1 MQPPGRGGDVAE
13 PPFDAFLLLSFGGPE
28 GPDEVLPFLRNVTRG
43 RNVPEERLREVAHH
57 YDLFGG
63 ISPINGQNRALLA
76 ALSEA
81 FAAAGMALPLYWGNR
96 NWHPLLADTLRD
108 MRAEGRKRALAF
120 VTSAYGSYS
129 GCRQYSEDLA
139 RARAEAGPEAPAV
152 ELLPL
157 FFEQAGFVAA
167 SAARLAEALARVPG
181 EARARVPLVFTA
193 HSIPVTMSAA
203 SPYLE
208 QVRRTCSLVGERSGR
223 TDWTL
228 VFQSRSGP
236 PGQPWL
242 EPDVCDHLRALAAAG
257 ETRVV
262 LMPIGFISDHMEV
275 VYDLDTEA
283 RQVAQEL
290 GLELVRAATVSTHPA
305 FVAMIIEQVQ
315 AALSG
320 AAPRACAADCCPPPA
335 IPAGRPGARP

>member
-1 MQPPGRGGDVAE
+1 VAE
-13 PPFDAFLLLSFGGPE
+13 SPFDAFLLLSFGGPE

-43 RNVPEERLREVAHH
+43 RSIPEDRLREVAHH

-76 ALSEA
+76 ALREA
-81 FAAAGMALPLYWGNR
+81 FAAAGLVLPMYWGNR

-108 MRAEGRKRALAF
+108 MRAEGRQRALAF

-129 GCRQYSEDLA
+129 GCRQYTEDLA
-139 RARAEAGPEAPAV
+139 RARAEVGPDAPAV

-157 FFEQAGFVAA
+157 FFEQPGFLAA
-167 SAARLAEALARVPG
+167 CAARLQEALARVPAQ
-181 EARARVPLVFTA
+181 ARASVPLVFTA
-193 HSIPVTMSAA
+193 HSIPAGMSAA

-208 QVRRTCSLVGERSGR
+208 QIRRACSLVGQRAGRS
-223 TDWTL
+223 DWTL

-257 ETRVV
+257 EKRVL

-283 RQVAQEL
+283 HQVAQGL
-290 GLELVRAATVSTHPA
+290 GLELVRAGTVGTHPD
-305 FVAMIIEQVQ
+305 FVGMIRAQVQ

-320 AAPRACAADCCPPPA
+320 EPLRACAAGCCPPPA
-335 IPAGRPGARP
+335 PPAGRPGARS